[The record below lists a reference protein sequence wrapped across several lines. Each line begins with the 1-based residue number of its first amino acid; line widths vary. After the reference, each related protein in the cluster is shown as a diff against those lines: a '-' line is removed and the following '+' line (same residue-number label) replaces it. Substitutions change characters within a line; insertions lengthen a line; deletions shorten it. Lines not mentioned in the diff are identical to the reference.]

1 MQYLF
6 NLPKWILNDTRFH
19 HQPGFEK
26 VNRFTFQKDIG
37 NYKLCMQNQIEKLRD
52 YTNEDYGPLDSF
64 SGCTTLLCQIKDNK
78 KLGLASCGVPGI
90 LNEAMN
96 KRLIIFLYSV
106 FLLSMIGPRI
116 RLTSLLR
123 G

>member
-1 MQYLF
+1 
-6 NLPKWILNDTRFH
+6 
-19 HQPGFEK
+19 
-26 VNRFTFQKDIG
+26 
-37 NYKLCMQNQIEKLRD
+37 MQNQIEKLRD